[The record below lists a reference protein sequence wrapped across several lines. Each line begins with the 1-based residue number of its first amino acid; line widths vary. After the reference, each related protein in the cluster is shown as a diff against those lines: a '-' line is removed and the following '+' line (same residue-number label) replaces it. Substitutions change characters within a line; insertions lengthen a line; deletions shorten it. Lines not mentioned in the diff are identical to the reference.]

1 MSARY
6 LVIAECIDSRSG
18 KRFKAGEEFL
28 PAPTVNQVT
37 KLTAANCLSEIPES
51 APALPGSDPH
61 TVKIADLEST
71 IADLSETIIGLRG
84 TITGNAIKANSEASA
99 LQGKL
104 DAAVQAHSDLTGE
117 LRTVRDQL
125 VEAEKDRDDLRT
137 ARDALAT
144 DKDALTA
151 RVADL
156 ETQLAAK
163 DSATGGEQSQADS
176 TTAPAKPAKA
186 KVN

>member
-37 KLTAANCLSEIPES
+37 KLTAANCLSEIPET
-51 APALPGSDPH
+51 APALPGSDPQ
-61 TVKIADLEST
+61 TTKIADLEST

-84 TITGNAIKANSEASA
+84 TITGNAIKAGSDVSA
-99 LQGKL
+99 LQAKL
-104 DAAVQAHSDLTGE
+104 DSAVQGHGALTGE
-117 LRTVRDQL
+117 LLKVRDQL
-125 VEAEKDRDDLRT
+125 AAAESDRDDLRT
-137 ARDALAT
+137 ERDALAT

-151 RVADL
+151 RVTDL

-163 DSATGGEQSQADS
+163 DGATGGDQSQADT
-176 TTAPAKPAKA
+176 TTAAAKPAKTKA
-186 KVN
+186 G